1 MRILHNGNY
10 AQKILQL
17 TADTLILLDHDGM
30 CVDFILNTKDWHLPP
45 EELLI
50 GQRISD
56 FFPPSTYLE
65 FKRNFDLV
73 IKENVVLSEN
83 YKLPIGN
90 EVYYFKCIIQQFDEN
105 LILCQYRD
113 ITERKRLSIQLERNN
128 KELRAVEEV
137 ARLGRCYYDPETDIC
152 YYSGFIG
159 LMNHNNG
166 YNYDSYKN
174 LPREKYILDVIYPD
188 DREIFD
194 SWLKRVLI
202 TEQNESVYYRIMQ
215 NDAIYYLHMKP
226 FSFRNENGK
235 KVMEAYVQNIT
246 AFTKQEADLAAIK
259 WAMNNSFEDIYCVK
273 MDGTLVFGNK
283 QFRINF
289 GVNDQ
294 DVFSKLKL
302 YDLTNSIISK
312 EFFHSLI
319 EEINNST
326 EKYIRYS
333 IKNPHPFNNQKRE
346 FDCFTYVVHRPG
358 DDDYYWT
365 FARDITER
373 LDHEEQMKQM
383 IFEVTKAKEKA
394 EESDRMKST
403 FLANMSHEIRTPLNA
418 IIGFSRIIAECDD
431 LEERMEYFKIVESNN
446 ERLLL
451 LINEILDLSRI
462 ESEKVQFTLAPTDL
476 TQMCKEIYDS
486 LALRCPKDVSFV
498 IDEKS
503 PQNITILT
511 DKNRLTQVLSNLI
524 GNSFKFTKQGT
535 ITFGFRKGINNT
547 ISFFVKDTG
556 VGMQKEKAN
565 KIFDRFTKLN
575 DFVQGS
581 GLGLSICK
589 TIVEKLGGTISVET
603 EEEKGSKFLVVL
615 PLKEVTIK

>member
-1 MRILHNGNY
+1 MRILHNGSY

-17 TADTLILLDHDGM
+17 TADTLILLDHDGL

-50 GQRISD
+50 GQRISE
-56 FFPPSTYLE
+56 FLPSSTYMEL
-65 FKRNFDLV
+65 KKNFDFV
-73 IKENVVLSEN
+73 IKENVVLSDN
-83 YKLPIGN
+83 YKLPIGD

-113 ITERKRLSIQLERNN
+113 ITDRKRLSMQLERNN

-137 ARLGRCYYDPETDIC
+137 ARLGRCYYDPETDLC
-152 YYSGFIG
+152 YYSGYTG
-159 LMNHNNG
+159 LMCNS
-166 YNYDSYKN
+166 DTYKCI
-174 LPREKYILDVIYPD
+174 PREKYILDVIYPD

-194 SWLKRVLI
+194 SWSKRIML
-202 TEQNESVYYRIMQ
+202 TEQNESVYYRIMH
-215 NDAIYYLHMKP
+215 NGGIYNIHMKP

-235 KVMEAYVQNIT
+235 KIMEAYVQNIT

-273 MDGTLVFGNK
+273 KDGTLVFGNK

-289 GVNDQ
+289 GINDEE
-294 DVFSKLKL
+294 DLSKLRL
-302 YDLTNSIISK
+302 YDHTNSIITK
-312 EFFHSLI
+312 EFFYSLI
-319 EEINNST
+319 EGINSSS

-333 IKNPHPFNNQKRE
+333 IKNPYALHNRKRE
-346 FDCFTYVVHRPG
+346 FDCFTYVVQRPG
-358 DDDYYWT
+358 DEDYYWT

-373 LDHEEQMKQM
+373 LDHEEQMNQM
-383 IFEVTKAKEKA
+383 IIEVTKAKEKA

-462 ESEKVQFTLAPTDL
+462 ESEKIQFTIAPTDL

-486 LALRCPKDVSFV
+486 LALRCPNDVSFV

-503 PQNITILT
+503 PQDITILT
-511 DKNRLTQVLSNLI
+511 DKNRLTQVISNLI

-535 ITFGFRKGINNT
+535 ITFGFRKGIDST

-556 VGMQKEKAN
+556 MGMQKEKAS

-603 EEEKGSKFLVVL
+603 EEGKGSKFLVVL

>member
-1 MRILHNGNY
+1 MSILHNGSY

-17 TADTLILLDHDGM
+17 TADTLILLDHDGL

-50 GQRISD
+50 GQRISE
-56 FFPPSTYLE
+56 FLPSSTYMEL
-65 FKRNFDLV
+65 KKNFDFV
-73 IKENVVLSEN
+73 IKENVVLSDN
-83 YKLPIGN
+83 YKLPIGD

-113 ITERKRLSIQLERNN
+113 ITDRKRLSMQLERNN

-137 ARLGRCYYDPETDIC
+137 ARLGRCYYDPETDLC
-152 YYSGFIG
+152 YYSGYTG
-159 LMNHNNG
+159 LMCNS
-166 YNYDSYKN
+166 DTYKCI
-174 LPREKYILDVIYPD
+174 PREKYILDVIYPD

-194 SWLKRVLI
+194 SWSKRIML
-202 TEQNESVYYRIMQ
+202 TEQNESVYYRIMH
-215 NDAIYYLHMKP
+215 NGGIYNIHMKP

-235 KVMEAYVQNIT
+235 KIMEAYVQNIT

-273 MDGTLVFGNK
+273 KDGTLVFGNK

-289 GVNDQ
+289 GINDEE
-294 DVFSKLKL
+294 DLSKLRL
-302 YDLTNSIISK
+302 YDHTNSIITK
-312 EFFHSLI
+312 EFFYSLI
-319 EEINNST
+319 EGINSSS

-333 IKNPHPFNNQKRE
+333 IKNPYALHNRKRE
-346 FDCFTYVVHRPG
+346 FDCFTYVVQRPG
-358 DDDYYWT
+358 DEDYYWT

-373 LDHEEQMKQM
+373 LDHEEQMNQM
-383 IFEVTKAKEKA
+383 IIEVTKAKEKA

-462 ESEKVQFTLAPTDL
+462 ESEKIQFTIAPTDL

-486 LALRCPKDVSFV
+486 LALRCPNDVSFV

-503 PQNITILT
+503 PQDITILT
-511 DKNRLTQVLSNLI
+511 DKNRLTQVISNLI

-535 ITFGFRKGINNT
+535 ITFGFRKGIDST

-556 VGMQKEKAN
+556 MGMQKEKAS

-603 EEEKGSKFLVVL
+603 EEGKGSKFLVVL